1 MTKTNESPMQK
12 FMREKARQEHRQ
24 MVEDYAKKGWAN
36 GYHLGSYMTI
46 MNTIAGGPKDAEEYT
61 EICEDFI
68 NCTDANICAHEN
80 IMFVDPVKYG
90 INNEQYIRIFKT
102 PLSREGRLF
111 YLVKPVEHKLTKQ
124 KYYELAK
131 IAVCAEHYLAHK
143 SVNDTRG
150 EVYARQMALV
160 DPKFLEPGKYKE
172 ICRLAARTNYRALK
186 WMQYDVLGEQDF
198 IDVFMATA
206 THWRHKE
213 CWGMNPAIHYLMD
226 SDCPDRVR
234 KECYVAYAEK
244 YGIESLK
251 HGYESFTRG
260 TNVTANELDDGMLN
274 DVRDSLVFR
283 KKAQP
288 QQRKFTF
295 VRFDDPASFDVCC
308 DCETSLE
315 NCPVYK
321 QLRPLIINQD
331 IENWNHAISAT
342 GRDTLFQNRIDVKLA
357 NKTDMNALKM
367 KLNDAC
373 KTCKL
378 GYNR

>member
-1 MTKTNESPMQK
+1 MTNTNESSMEK
-12 FMREKARQEHRQ
+12 FMREKARQEHRKT
-24 MVEDYAKKGWAN
+24 VEDYAKKGWAN

-68 NCTDANICAHEN
+68 NCTDANIRAHEN

-111 YLVKPVEHKLTKQ
+111 VLVKPVEHKLTKQ
-124 KYYELAK
+124 TYFELAK

-143 SVNDTRG
+143 SVDDTRG

-186 WMQYDVLGEQDF
+186 WMQYDVLGEQNF

-206 THWRHKE
+206 THWHHKE
-213 CWGMNPAIHYLMD
+213 CWGENPALHYLMD
-226 SDCPDRVR
+226 SDVQDWLR
-234 KECYVAYAEK
+234 KECSVAYAEK
-244 YGIESLK
+244 YGIEGLQ
-251 HGYESFTRG
+251 HHYESFTRG
-260 TNVTANELDDGMLN
+260 TNVLATEVDHGMLN
-274 DVRDSLVFR
+274 DVRDSLGFR
-283 KKAQP
+283 KEAQP
-288 QQRKFTF
+288 QSRKFNF
-295 VRFDDPASFDVCC
+295 VRFDDPASFDICC
-308 DCETSLE
+308 DCAAGLET
-315 NCPVYK
+315 CPVYK
-321 QLRPLIINQD
+321 QARPLSCD
-331 IENWNHAISAT
+331 IANWNHAAFDDN
-342 GRDTLFQNRIDVKLA
+342 RHMQAQNRVDITLA
-357 NKTDMNALKM
+357 NKTDMDALKR

-378 GYNR
+378 GHNR

>member
-1 MTKTNESPMQK
+1 MSNNESPMQK

-24 MVEDYAKKGWAN
+24 MVEDYAKKGFN
-36 GYHLGSYMTI
+36 KGYNLRSYMEI
-46 MNTIAGGPKDAEEYT
+46 MDMIGGPKDAEEYT

-90 INNEQYIRIFKT
+90 INNEQYIRIFKR
-102 PLSREGRLF
+102 PLSREGLLF
-111 YLVKPVEHKLTKQ
+111 VLVKPVEHKLTKQ
-124 KYYELAK
+124 AYFELAK
-131 IAVCAEHYLAHK
+131 IAVCAEYCLA
-143 SVNDTRG
+143 NIDDTRG

-160 DPKFLEPGKYKE
+160 DPKFLESGKYKE

-186 WMQYDVLGEQDF
+186 WMQYDELSEQNF

-213 CWGMNPAIHYLMD
+213 YWGENPAIHYLMD
-226 SDCPDRVR
+226 SDCPDRLR
-234 KECYVAYAEK
+234 KACYVAYAEK

-251 HGYESFTRG
+251 RHYEAFTRG
-260 TNVTANELDDGMLN
+260 TNVSATEVDGGMLN
-274 DVRDSLVFR
+274 SVRDALVFR
-283 KKAQP
+283 EKVQP

-295 VRFDDPASFDVCC
+295 VRFDDPASFDICC

-321 QLRPLIINQD
+321 QLRPLIINQN
-331 IENWNHAISAT
+331 IENWNHAIPT
-342 GRDTLFQNRIDVKLA
+342 GDFHISIQNRIDVKMP
-357 NKTDMNALKM
+357 NKTDMNALKL
-367 KLNDAC
+367 KLDAAH
-373 KTCKL
+373 KACKL
-378 GYNR
+378 GHNR